1 MIEPEKRR
9 AIYLLHEEGM
19 SLRDIARRLGVSRN
33 TARTIIKE
41 RGTTP
46 AAIRRDKI
54 RIYSD
59 GSTPNVGGGSNA
71 CMKNSLRKRGSRS
84 STRP

>member
-19 SLRDIARRLGVSRN
+19 SLREIARRLGVSRN

-54 RIYSD
+54 
-59 GSTPNVGGGSNA
+59 
-71 CMKNSLRKRGSRS
+71 
-84 STRP
+84 